1 MKHKQEEV
9 NTYCT
14 TTIRNIISAQAIR
27 AQHTA
32 ICCFWNNTVYTV
44 TLLVSLHVR
53 LCGLSTYIYFSCL
66 FGPWRTSM
74 LSRSSW
80 CLCPFRLSF
89 QRLTFLK
96 LTGLS
101 SSIQNPAKWQSSFFF
116 FLLLSIKHDG
126 QKCPSHFCPFG
137 WNQRGHS
144 WILQTVT
151 RSPLVP
157 FSLPSP
163 ESPWDFIRASRSA
176 RTALMQWFGTLRLP
190 DSHAD
195 TSCELIAQYGWMDR
209 MWWYSTSLYDRCRTV
224 SGLSLACLPHKRT
237 LAYFPC
243 QVCRCSF
250 NQILDLFDSVWLL
263 RQRSRYSRLFKH

>member
-80 CLCPFRLSF
+80 CPCPFRLSF

-116 FLLLSIKHDG
+116 FIAIHEARWTEVPVTFLSV
-126 QKCPSHFCPFG
+126 
-137 WNQRGHS
+137 RM
-144 WILQTVT
+144 
-151 RSPLVP
+151 
-157 FSLPSP
+157 
-163 ESPWDFIRASRSA
+163 ESA
-176 RTALMQWFGTLRLP
+176 RPLLNSSDG
-190 DSHAD
+190 DS
-195 TSCELIAQYGWMDR
+195 
-209 MWWYSTSLYDRCRTV
+209 
-224 SGLSLACLPHKRT
+224 
-237 LAYFPC
+237 
-243 QVCRCSF
+243 
-250 NQILDLFDSVWLL
+250 
-263 RQRSRYSRLFKH
+263 